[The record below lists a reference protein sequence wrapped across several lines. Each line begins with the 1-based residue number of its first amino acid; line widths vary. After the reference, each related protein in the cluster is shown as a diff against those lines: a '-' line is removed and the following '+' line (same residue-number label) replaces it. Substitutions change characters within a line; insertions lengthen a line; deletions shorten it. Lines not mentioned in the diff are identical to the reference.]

1 METKHN
7 ICYNLCTMF
16 GDVKMNKSIFDRS
29 KEQIESKINEILDK
43 EIEKYKDNEFIKES
57 LKELKRLS
65 SG

>member
-29 KEQIESKINEILDK
+29 KEQIVHTEIVG
-43 EIEKYKDNEFIKES
+43 EEVV
-57 LKELKRLS
+57 
-65 SG
+65 

>member
-43 EIEKYKDNEFIKES
+43 
-57 LKELKRLS
+57 
-65 SG
+65 